1 MVERRK
7 QMQGSIDNFFKV
19 FDEVRRIY
27 ANVDFKLNYTKFY
40 RMEISVDGKTIFDLR
55 GNETNMLFD
64 NAASKLLS
72 FLRSDKEK

>member
-1 MVERRK
+1 
-7 QMQGSIDNFFKV
+7 MQGSIDNFFKV

-40 RMEISVDGKTIFDLR
+40 RMEIAVDGKTIFDLR